1 MVQSPVTSTWAL
13 VQITVHPEATVTTE
27 VTEDPAAEAAA
38 LAEIPMEDH
47 PALVAQGVEEEE
59 EEEAALPHHRQE
71 VEMSVSQQTTTPEW
85 EVPTIGTLTGKPPRT
100 WCHGTADG
108 KPTRYSGT

>member
-1 MVQSPVTSTWAL
+1 M
-13 VQITVHPEATVTTE
+13 HPEAMATTE
-27 VTEDPAAEAAA
+27 VTEDPAAEAVALTDQEAAEA

-47 PALVAQGVEEEE
+47 PVLVAQEAEEE

-85 EVPTIGTLTGKPPRT
+85 EAPITGTSTGKLPRT
-100 WCHGTADG
+100 WCRGTADG
-108 KPTRYSGT
+108 KPIRYSGI